1 MFTYPP
7 KPWVDGQVHQI
18 VTEDGHYITGVYDM
32 SSNTWVLHHGTS
44 GGHAGSL
51 VMTPDVKTI
60 NTPPAKP
67 IPTGTRI
74 TYPNINTQQ
83 DANWALQ
90 KQIDDIRALTTS
102 VWIGNSLETPPLSA
116 EGEVIY
122 YLWYQTDN
130 EELLHYSVQSQRYVI
145 ISGGGGANIAFS
157 SIEPEFPSDFSVWFN
172 VLSKESHIAYNSQWW
187 PISDNYFSLQT
198 REDLDNFIE
207 ETNKALDDLNTAINR
222 ISYRIECEP
231 LAVRPQ
237 IQLVDQDNNFSNVH
251 FDASGG
257 LDVYSTIDSIRF
269 DGTQLVEANEFQD
282 QRLDRIESELD
293 AFIRQKESGTWN
305 YNADSIATGT
315 LEAQYQLVTNLTEAD
330 REAALESCTN
340 EYQQCL
346 TNSAGDPTAA
356 SECNRLQVECQNDI
370 PAVGVNSAV
379 NGNFM
384 IAKTLYINEK
394 DVAGFTHSFSDTSV
408 GDYIEL
414 IDEPGG
420 SEYHLALVGSKSY
433 DSGTYTFEIVP
444 VVSKGDLTF
453 ANGTEFHFFSLTQD
467 ADIETLDNRYL
478 KLTGGSLTGNL
489 NLINGKKLYVKGQD
503 GRIYMQDDDGNTK
516 TTLYGSGLIDSKGTI
531 RSDKSSGVCLEA
543 RQDGATTFKV
553 YADGSA
559 QCLKTITTSAS
570 KDTLTTREYVDKQAK
585 KVPSGTSTPTLATGE
600 MFYNTSN
607 KMLYIGG

>member
-7 KPWVDGQVHQI
+7 KPWVDGQVHQV

-32 SSNTWVLHHGTS
+32 SSNTWNLHHGTS
-44 GGHAGSL
+44 GGHAGL
-51 VMTPDVKTI
+51 VMTTDVKTI
-60 NTPPAKP
+60 NTPPDKP

-74 TYPNINTQQ
+74 TYPNINTQL

-102 VWIGNSLETPPLSA
+102 VWIGNSLETPPLNA

-130 EELLHYSVQSQRYVI
+130 EELLHYSVQAQRYVI
-145 ISGGGGANIAFS
+145 ISGDGGANIAFS
-157 SIEPEFPSDFSVWFN
+157 SIEPEFPSDFNVWFN

-187 PISDNYFSLQT
+187 PISDNYFSLKT
-198 REDLDNFIE
+198 REDLDAFMVATE
-207 ETNKALDDLNTAINR
+207 AALKDLGDAINR

-237 IQLVDQDNNFSNVH
+237 IQLVDQDQNFSNVH
-251 FDASGG
+251 FDATGG

-269 DGTQLVEANEFQD
+269 DGTQLVDANELQD

-305 YNADSIATGT
+305 YNANSTATGT
-315 LEAQYQLVTNLTEAD
+315 LEAQYQLVTNLTQAERD
-330 REAALESCTN
+330 AAIESCTN
-340 EYQQCL
+340 AYQQCL
-346 TNSAGDPTAA
+346 ANSAGDPTAA
-356 SECNRLQVECQNDI
+356 SECNRLQVECQGDV
-370 PAVGVNSAV
+370 PAVGVNSPV

-394 DVAGFTHSFSDTSV
+394 DAADFTHSFGDTSV

-420 SEYHLALVGSKSY
+420 SEYHLALVGSKTY

-444 VVSKGDLTF
+444 VVSKGNLNF
-453 ANGTEFHFFSLTQD
+453 PNGTEFHFFSLTQD

-478 KLTGGSLTGNL
+478 KLTGGDLTGNL
-489 NLINGKKLYVKGQD
+489 HFRDGKKLYLHGTA
-503 GRIYMQDDDGNTK
+503 GRIYLEDDDKNIN
-516 TTLYGSGLIDSKGTI
+516 TTLYTSGLIDSKGTI

-543 RQDGATTFKV
+543 RLDGTTTWKV
-553 YADGSA
+553 YADGSS
-559 QCLKTITTSAS
+559 QTTKPITESTNNQAHVT
-570 KDTLTTREYVDKQAK
+570 KGWTDGRFAKGGGITFEIQGNALYVK
-585 KVPSGTSTPTLATGE
+585 
-600 MFYNTSN
+600 Y
-607 KMLYIGG
+607 